1 MEIEMH
7 IIIKE
12 ILFESPEYFDE
23 LELRNEVLR
32 KPLGMN
38 LFDQNLVVEKEY
50 IRIAG
55 FVDGSLQGVLL
66 LVPLENGVIQ
76 MKQMAVRESFRG
88 HNLGRKIIQFAE
100 DLIRSKG
107 FSKIILNAR
116 KVALP
121 FYLKAG
127 YEIQG
132 DEFQEV
138 GIPHF
143 KMEKIIK

>member
-38 LFDQNLVVEKEY
+38 LFDQDLAVEKEY

-88 HNLGRKIIQFAE
+88 HDLGRKIIQFAE
-100 DLIRSKG
+100 DLIRGKG

-116 KVALP
+116 KNALP
-121 FYLKAG
+121 FYLKSG

-143 KMEKIIK
+143 KMSKIVK

>member
-1 MEIEMH
+1 MNTN
-7 IIIKE
+7 IIVKE
-12 ILFESPEYFDE
+12 IFYESPEYYLE
-23 LELRNEVLR
+23 LELRNDVLR

-38 LFDQNLVVEKEY
+38 LYDQDLTTEKNY
-50 IRIAG
+50 IRIAAFNENQQIMG
-55 FVDGSLQGVLL
+55 NLL
-66 LVPLENGVIQ
+66 LVPQENGVIQ
-76 MKQMAVRESFRG
+76 MKQMAVRESAQG
-88 HNLGRKIIQFAE
+88 MKIGKKIIQFAE
-100 DLIRSKG
+100 DLIISKG

-121 FYLKAG
+121 FYLKSG

-143 KMEKIIK
+143 KMSKIVK